1 MKVLVYTASSI
12 CNPQFGIQMERA
24 IEYYKGGNEVLFCHC
39 AGAMRA
45 CSANPRG
52 NKAYCHFCQK
62 GFNAG
67 LKNLP
72 PGIKVEQLKKRKPHK
87 DYQKKEFTSVSDL
100 KSYQYKGIDVGFSVF
115 SVYVTFT
122 RNPNPIFSE
131 VFLNSLNQLLYE
143 AESLIDSAEQ
153 IVNRFKPD
161 LIIVFNGRFFDT
173 KPFYGWAINNGID
186 FITTE
191 NIGGVRTE
199 TEYRMV
205 EFHNTIPHDARQAY
219 KNCLLSW
226 DVSSENDADKRKK
239 GEAFFKNRRSGIK
252 AGDYVYT
259 SNQVEGKLP
268 NTYSPNMK
276 NVVVFCSSEDEF
288 SSVSKEVD
296 SYYLFESQY
305 AAIKYIVE
313 NIQDEGYHFY
323 VRIHPNMKGLNV
335 EYHLNLYKLAEYENV
350 TVIGPENNVSS
361 YALMD
366 IANNIVVF
374 GSTIGAESL
383 YWGKSVVLLG
393 YASYYYWGCCL
404 IPNSKQEVIEMIKT
418 PKSYPQ
424 AKDIAT
430 KFGYYLLENGL
441 SEKAK
446 YINITPKK
454 IHILNKGVFAFQYL
468 KLWHSSTLY
477 QYCYY
482 FYTKFL
488 ALFFKSRIPILN

>member
-1 MKVLVYTASSI
+1 
-12 CNPQFGIQMERA
+12 
-24 IEYYKGGNEVLFCHC
+24 
-39 AGAMRA
+39 
-45 CSANPRG
+45 
-52 NKAYCHFCQK
+52 
-62 GFNAG
+62 
-67 LKNLP
+67 
-72 PGIKVEQLKKRKPHK
+72 
-87 DYQKKEFTSVSDL
+87 
-100 KSYQYKGIDVGFSVF
+100 
-115 SVYVTFT
+115 
-122 RNPNPIFSE
+122 
-131 VFLNSLNQLLYE
+131 
-143 AESLIDSAEQ
+143 
-153 IVNRFKPD
+153 
-161 LIIVFNGRFFDT
+161 
-173 KPFYGWAINNGID
+173 
-186 FITTE
+186 
-191 NIGGVRTE
+191 
-199 TEYRMV
+199 
-205 EFHNTIPHDARQAY
+205 
-219 KNCLLSW
+219 
-226 DVSSENDADKRKK
+226 
-239 GEAFFKNRRSGIK
+239 
-252 AGDYVYT
+252 
-259 SNQVEGKLP
+259 
-268 NTYSPNMK
+268 MK

-296 SYYLFESQY
+296 AYYLFESQY
-305 AAIKYIVE
+305 AAIRYIVE
-313 NIQDEGYHFY
+313 NIKDEDYHFF

-335 EYHLNLYKLAEYENV
+335 EYHLNLYMLAEYENV

-404 IPNSKQEVIEMIKT
+404 IPNSKQEVIEMIKN

-488 ALFFKSRIPILN
+488 ALFFRAGSPF